1 MAEGRMPSGHNRLL
15 MTLPPEDYRQ
25 ITPHLERISLGLRA
39 MLYESRKPIEYV
51 YFPIDGV
58 MSMLAEMEENSL
70 VEVATVGNEG
80 MVGLPLFLGASI
92 TPGQAFSQVPGEA
105 LRMTAEAFIDA
116 TNKSVSL
123 ARLLHRYTQALM
135 IQISQGTACNRVH
148 EIEQRCARWLLLT
161 HDRVGADEFLLT
173 QEFLGQMLG
182 VRRATV
188 NNIAVKFQQAG
199 YIEYVR
205 GRIRIRNRRKLEA
218 VSCRCYS
225 VIRDEYDRM
234 LGGKTTPDGR
244 KTQKAAV
251 EG

>member
-1 MAEGRMPSGHNRLL
+1 
-15 MTLPPEDYRQ
+15 
-25 ITPHLERISLGLRA
+25 
-39 MLYESRKPIEYV
+39 
-51 YFPIDGV
+51 
-58 MSMLAEMEENSL
+58 
-70 VEVATVGNEG
+70 
-80 MVGLPLFLGASI
+80 
-92 TPGQAFSQVPGEA
+92 
-105 LRMTAEAFIDA
+105 
-116 TNKSVSL
+116 
-123 ARLLHRYTQALM
+123 
-135 IQISQGTACNRVH
+135 
-148 EIEQRCARWLLLT
+148 
-161 HDRVGADEFLLT
+161 
-173 QEFLGQMLG
+173 
-182 VRRATV
+182 V

>member
-1 MAEGRMPSGHNRLL
+1 MAEARMPAGHNRLL

-39 MLYESRKPIEYV
+39 MLYESCKPIEYV

-58 MSMLAEMEENSL
+58 MSMLAEMEEDSL

-80 MVGLPLFLGASI
+80 MVGLPLFLGATM

-105 LRMTAEAFIDA
+105 LRMGAEPFLDVV
-116 TNKSVSL
+116 NKSDPL
-123 ARLLHRYTQALM
+123 RRLLHRYTQALM

-161 HDRVGADEFLLT
+161 HDRIGVDEFSLT

-188 NNIAVKFQQAG
+188 NSIAVQFQDAG
-199 YIEYVR
+199 YIDYSR
-205 GRIRIRNRRKLEA
+205 GRVRIRNRKKLEA
-218 VSCRCYS
+218 VSCRCYF
-225 VIRDEYDRM
+225 VIREEYDRM
-234 LGGKTTPDGR
+234 LGGLKPANGR
-244 KTQKAAV
+244 KMPKRHR
-251 EG
+251 

>member
-1 MAEGRMPSGHNRLL
+1 MAEAHMPAGHNRLL

-25 ITPHLERISLGLRA
+25 VSSQLERISLGLKE
-39 MLYESRKPIEYV
+39 MLYESGKPIEYV

-58 MSMLAEMEENSL
+58 MSMLAEVEEDSL

-80 MVGLPLFLGASI
+80 MIGLPLFLGATI

-105 LRMTAEAFIDA
+105 LRMEAEAFVDA
-116 TNKSVSL
+116 TNKSGSL
-123 ARLLHRYTQALM
+123 SRLLHRYTQALM
-135 IQISQGTACNRVH
+135 IQISQGTGCNRVH

-161 HDRVGADEFLLT
+161 HDRVGSDEFLLT
-173 QEFLGQMLG
+173 QEFLSQMLG

-188 NNIAVKFQQAG
+188 NTVAVQFQEAG
-199 YIEYVR
+199 YIDYSR
-205 GRIRIRNRRKLEA
+205 GQIRIRNRRRLEA

-234 LGGKTTPDGR
+234 LGGKTPPNGR
-244 KTQKAAV
+244 RMPK
-251 EG
+251 GRR

>member
-25 ITPHLERISLGLRA
+25 MSSQLERVSLGLRD
-39 MLYESRKPIEYV
+39 MLYEPLQPIEFV

-58 MSMLAEMEENSL
+58 MSMLADMEEDSL

-80 MVGLPLFLGASI
+80 MVGLPLFLGASV

-105 LRMTAEAFIDA
+105 LRMTADAFIDA
-116 TNKSVSL
+116 TVKCASL
-123 ARLLHRYTQALM
+123 PRLLHRYTQALM

-161 HDRVGADEFLLT
+161 HDRVGADEFSLT

-188 NNIAVKFQQAG
+188 NNIAVQFQEAG
-199 YIEYVR
+199 YIEYSR
-205 GRIRIRNRRKLEA
+205 GRVRIRNRRKLEA

-225 VIRDEYDRM
+225 VIREEYDRM
-234 LGGKTTPDGR
+234 LGGLTPSNGR
-244 KTQKAAV
+244 KAPR
-251 EG
+251 ERR